1 MNGAARYKW
10 GLHVGGSMLEVE
22 DLTVEVAG
30 RRVLNGLSLK
40 VPKGEVHVLF
50 GPNASGKS
58 SLIKTILGFPEYR
71 VVSGRILFRGVD
83 VTSMPI
89 NERVRLGMG
98 LAFQSAPAIRGV
110 RLKDILSRVKRSDVS
125 LEALINGLNVQ
136 PELLERELN
145 VGFSGGEFKRSEVLQ
160 VLAQRPD
167 FAMFDEP
174 DSGVDVENLEVIGR
188 AMNEFLKERSGL
200 VITHLGYILRY
211 VEADE
216 AHVMIGGRIAC
227 SGKPSKILA
236 QILKEG
242 YRWCETCP
250 HREVM

>member
-1 MNGAARYKW
+1 
-10 GLHVGGSMLEVE
+10 MLVVE

-30 RRVLNGLSLK
+30 RRVLKGLNLE
-40 VPKGEVHVLF
+40 VPKGSVHVLF

-71 VVSGRILFRGVD
+71 IVSGRVLFKGVD
-83 VTSMPI
+83 VSSMPI
-89 NERVRLGMG
+89 NERVKLGMG

-110 RLKDILSRVKRSDVS
+110 RLRDVLSRIKSGDVS
-125 LEALINGLNVQ
+125 LEALLGGLSVQ
-136 PELLERELN
+136 PEFLERELN
-145 VGFSGGEFKRSEVLQ
+145 VGFSGGEFKKSEVLQ
-160 VLAQRPD
+160 VLAQQPD

-188 AMNEFLKERSGL
+188 AINDFLKGRSGL
-200 VITHLGYILRY
+200 IITHLGYILRY

-216 AHVMIGGRIAC
+216 AHVMIDGRIAC

-250 HREVM
+250 QRGMG